1 MEKYSLCE
9 VNEMSNDEIETTD
22 EETTEEP
29 TTEEPT
35 ADEPAPEESTTD
47 EAPPEETV
55 PEEVVP
61 AEPTVLEKLQGV
73 VGEGSATDS
82 ELERLVYSGDPSV
95 LPQYH
100 YRWKGKYLADYAVRV
115 ENETEIQGILEIAR
129 EHNIAVIPRG
139 GASSCM
145 SSSSP
150 TRGGITLDTKPMNKV
165 LEISKDDMFVR
176 VQPGVT
182 FEALAT
188 ALEKQEL
195 TLGIYPSS
203 AKSAVIGG
211 WIGVGGRGGIGT
223 PYYGGLKDHIISL
236 SVVGGN
242 GSIETLEGNDI
253 GLFLNSYG
261 ILGVIFE
268 IKLKVHE
275 MIREF
280 RTLSYGFK
288 TVDGLCKALVE
299 ITRLETKPMYLKIG
313 DAELQKYCNPLEI
326 GKYVLSVT
334 YIDGDANVP
343 VKDLMALNVEY
354 EGVVTLSNVPTE
366 DLKSIT
372 LEHDGVYISDEF
384 GEKEWD
390 LRYDCEFNPK
400 EHVETLMFQEYWVPI
415 ERVGEMLSS
424 YEKYRR
430 THKIPALWFGMLGT
444 QYEMRLNL
452 MVMIDAAQ
460 YLKFISSKGILH
472 KMMKKAI
479 KIGGAPYTIGLQ
491 NSIYMSRAY
500 PDRLKEMQE
509 AKEKWDPSRIMN
521 PDRVTSCLTSF
532 RRIDVLFWLAAA
544 FRRLSKYVGE

>member
-1 MEKYSLCE
+1 
-9 VNEMSNDEIETTD
+9 MSNDDIEKTD
-22 EETTEEP
+22 ESTTEEP
-29 TTEEPT
+29 TTT
-35 ADEPAPEESTTD
+35 ESS
-47 EAPPEETV
+47 
-55 PEEVVP
+55 PEEVAPEKVVQK
-61 AEPTVLEKLQGV
+61 EPTVLELLQGV
-73 VGEGSATDS
+73 VGEESATDE

-115 ENETEIQGILEIAR
+115 ENETEIQGILKIAR
-129 EHNIAVIPRG
+129 EHNIAVVPRG

-150 TRGGITLDTKPMNKV
+150 SRGGITLDTKQMNKV
-165 LEISKDDMFVR
+165 LEIDKDEMFVR
-176 VQPGVT
+176 IQPGVT
-182 FEALAT
+182 FEGLANE
-188 ALEKQEL
+188 LEKHDL
-195 TLGIYPSS
+195 AFGIYPSS

-223 PYYGGLKDHIISL
+223 PFYGGLKDHIISL

-242 GSIETLEGNDI
+242 GSIEVLEGEDI

-268 IKLKVHE
+268 VKLKVHE
-275 MIREF
+275 
-280 RTLSYGFK
+280 LVKDYKSYSYGFR
-288 TVDGLCKALVE
+288 TIEGLCNALTE
-299 ITRLETKPMYLKIG
+299 ISTLPTVPVYLKIA
-313 DAELQKYCNPLEI
+313 DDELQKYCNPLEI

-334 YIDGDANVP
+334 YVDKAGGVP
-343 VKDLMALNVEY
+343 L
-354 EGVVTLSNVPTE
+354 E

-372 LEHDGVYISDEF
+372 GKHDGVYIDE
-384 GEKEWD
+384 EYSKKEWE

-400 EHVETLMFQEYWVPI
+400 EHVETLMFQEYWIPI
-415 ERVGEMLSS
+415 EKVHEMLAR

-430 THKIPALWFGMLGT
+430 SHKIPALWFGMLGT
-444 QYEMRLNL
+444 QNEMRLNL
-452 MVMIDAAQ
+452 MTMIDAAQ

-472 KMMKKAI
+472 KMMKKAM
-479 KIGGAPYTIGLQ
+479 KIGGVPYTIGLQ

-500 PDRLKEMQE
+500 PDRLKQMQE
-509 AKEKWDPSRIMN
+509 AKEKWDPSGIMN

>member
-1 MEKYSLCE
+1 
-9 VNEMSNDEIETTD
+9 MSDDEIETTD
-22 EETTEEP
+22 EA

-35 ADEPAPEESTTD
+35 AEELTT
-47 EAPPEETV
+47 
-55 PEEVVP
+55 EEVVT

-73 VGEGSATDS
+73 VGEGRVTDS

-115 ENETEIQGILEIAR
+115 DNETEIQSILEIAR

-150 TRGGITLDTKPMNKV
+150 TRGGITLDIKPMNKV
-165 LEISKDDMFVR
+165 LEINKDDMFVR
-176 VQPGVT
+176 IQPGVT
-182 FEALAT
+182 FEGLADE
-188 ALEKQEL
+188 LEKHDL
-195 TLGIYPSS
+195 TFGIYPSS

-223 PYYGGLKDHIISL
+223 PHYGGLKDHIMSL

-242 GSIETLEGNDI
+242 GSIEVLEGEEI
-253 GLFLNSYG
+253 SLFLNSYG

-268 IKLKVHE
+268 VKIKVHE
-275 MIREF
+275 IVKEYKSY
-280 RTLSYGFK
+280 SYGFR
-288 TVDGLCKALVE
+288 TIEGLCNALTE
-299 ITRLETKPMYLKIG
+299 ITTLETAPVYLKIA
-313 DAELQKYCNPLEI
+313 DDELQKYSNPLEV
-326 GKYVLSVT
+326 GKYVISVT
-334 YIDGDANVP
+334 YIDAFGRVP
-343 VKDLMALNVEY
+343 L
-354 EGVVTLSNVPTE
+354 E
-366 DLKSIT
+366 DLKEIT
-372 LEHDGVYISDEF
+372 GKHDGVYIDE
-384 GEKEWD
+384 EYSKKEWD

-400 EHVETLMFQEYWVPI
+400 QHVETLMFQEYWVPI
-415 ERVGEMLSS
+415 EKVHEMLSR

-430 THKIPALWFGMLGT
+430 SHKIPALWFGMLGT
-444 QYEMRLNL
+444 QNEMRLNL
-452 MVMIDAAQ
+452 LVMIDAAQ

-479 KIGGAPYTIGLQ
+479 KIGGVPYTIGLQ

-500 PDRLKEMQE
+500 PDRLTEMQK
-509 AKEKWDPSRIMN
+509 AKEKWDPNGIMN

-532 RRIDVLFWLAAA
+532 RRIDVLFWLAVA

>member
-1 MEKYSLCE
+1 
-9 VNEMSNDEIETTD
+9 MSNDEIETTD
-22 EETTEEP
+22 EATTEEP
-29 TTEEPT
+29 TE
-35 ADEPAPEESTTD
+35 EESTT
-47 EAPPEETV
+47 EESSPEEATEPEPT

-61 AEPTVLEKLQGV
+61 KEPTVLEKLQEV
-73 VGEGSATDS
+73 VGEGSVTDE

-100 YRWKGKYLADYAVRV
+100 YRWKGRYLADYAVRV

-129 EHNIAVIPRG
+129 EHKIAVIPRG

-150 TRGGITLDTKPMNKV
+150 TRGGITLDIKPMNKV
-165 LEISKDDMFVR
+165 LEINKEEMFVR

-182 FEALAT
+182 FEGLANE
-188 ALEKQEL
+188 LEKQDL

-223 PYYGGLKDHIISL
+223 PFYGGLKDHIISL
-236 SVVGGN
+236 SVVGGD
-242 GSIETLEGNDI
+242 GSVQVLEHDEIN
-253 GLFLNSYG
+253 LFLNSYG

-268 IKLKVHE
+268 IKIKIHE
-275 MIREF
+275 IVREYKSY
-280 RTLSYGFK
+280 SYGFR
-288 TVDGLCKALVE
+288 TIDGLCNALTE
-299 ITRLETKPMYLKIG
+299 ITTLDARPVYLKIA
-313 DAELQKYCNPLEI
+313 DDELQKYSNPLEI

-334 YIDGDANVP
+334 YVDRFGGVP
-343 VKDLMALNVEY
+343 L
-354 EGVVTLSNVPTE
+354 E

-372 LEHDGVYISDEF
+372 GRHDGVYINKEYS
-384 GEKEWD
+384 EKEWD

-400 EHVETLMFQEYWVPI
+400 QHVETLMFQEYWIPI
-415 ERVGEMLSS
+415 EKVHEMLSGF
-424 YEKYRR
+424 EKYRR
-430 THKIPALWFGMLGT
+430 SHKIPALWFGMLGT
-444 QYEMRLNL
+444 QNEMRLNL

-472 KMMKKAI
+472 KMMKKAM
-479 KIGGAPYTIGLQ
+479 KIGGVPYTIGLQ

-500 PDRLKEMQE
+500 PDRLIEMQK
-509 AKEKWDPSRIMN
+509 AKEKWDPSGIMN

-532 RRIDVLFWLAAA
+532 RRIDVLFWLAVA
-544 FRRLSKYVGE
+544 FRRLSKYVGK